1 MKRYKCKDCN
11 EWFSI
16 DFRSKKI
23 KSVIEDHID
32 GKPIR
37 KIADKN
43 KTSPSTIARKY
54 HDQLKNLPHNNE
66 ITKRH
71 CDRFCGILIV
81 DGKFV
86 KVRGFEKKIPM
97 LWGIDYLTHDIPVFE
112 LSPSESYESWLKYF
126 GYLKSI
132 RYPMQIVICDDNEN
146 IKLAARY
153 IFPNVIIQTC
163 QNHFLE
169 NIRRDLKVRTEEK
182 YKPFVNDLKNAL
194 FFNKINLQDFEKRA
208 FKLFKKYQHD
218 LIALSYMLRIQEYT
232 QELTAAS
239 RIKHAPRTTNL
250 MELYNSH
257 IQARLKSIKGFK
269 SFSSADKWLNA
280 YILRRRFR
288 KFRSCCKK
296 FGYLNGKT
304 SISQTARKTAV
315 LPLLFI

>member
-1 MKRYKCKDCN
+1 M
-11 EWFSI
+11 
-16 DFRSKKI
+16 
-23 KSVIEDHID
+23 SVIEDHID

-43 KTSPSTIARKY
+43 KQSKSTIERKY
-54 HDQLKNLPHNNE
+54 HEQLQNLPHNNE

-86 KVRGFEKKIPM
+86 KVRGFEKKIPL
-97 LWGIDYLTHDIPVFE
+97 LWGIDYLTHDIPVFV
-112 LSPSESYESWLKYF
+112 LTASESYESWLKYF

-169 NIRRDLKVRTEEK
+169 NIRRDLQVRTEEK
-182 YKPFVNDLKNAL
+182 YRSFVDDLKYWL
-194 FFNKINLQDFEKRA
+194 FSQKFNRVDFERRA
-208 FKLFKKYQHD
+208 FKVFKKYEQD
-218 LIALSYMLRIQEYT
+218 LIAVSYLLRIQKYT
-232 QELTAAS
+232 QELTGAS
-239 RIKHAPRTTNL
+239 LIKHAPRTTNL

-257 IQARLKSIKGFK
+257 LEARLKSIKGFK
-269 SFSSADKWLNA
+269 SFESAKKWLNA
-280 YILRRRFR
+280 YVLRRRFR
-288 KFRSCCKK
+288 PFRACCRK

-304 SISQTARKTAV
+304 SISQTMRKAAV

>member
-1 MKRYKCKDCN
+1 MKRYSCRDCGK
-11 EWFSI
+11 WFSI
-16 DFRSKKI
+16 DFRSKKNE
-23 KSVIEDHID
+23 SVIEDHID

-43 KTSPSTIARKY
+43 QLSKSTIERKY
-54 HDQLKNLPHNNE
+54 HEQLKNLPHNNE

-86 KVRGFEKKIPM
+86 KVRGFEKKIPL

-132 RYPMQIVICDDNEN
+132 KYTLQIVVCDDNEN

-169 NIRRDLKVRTEEK
+169 NIRRDLQVRTEEK
-182 YKPFVNDLKNAL
+182 YRAFVDDLKYWL
-194 FFNKINLQDFEKRA
+194 FSQKFHRADFERRA
-208 FKLFKKYQHD
+208 FKVFEKYKSD
-218 LIALSYMLRIQEYT
+218 PIAVSYLMRVQQYT
-232 QELTAAS
+232 PELTAS
-239 RIKHAPRTTNL
+239 SLVQHAPRTTNL

-257 IQARLKSIKGFK
+257 LEARLKSIKGFK
-269 SFSSADKWLNA
+269 SFLSAKKWLNA

-296 FGYLNGKT
+296 FRYLNGKT
-304 SISQTARKTAV
+304 SISQTMRKTAV
-315 LPLLFI
+315 LPLLFV

>member
-1 MKRYKCKDCN
+1 M
-11 EWFSI
+11 
-16 DFRSKKI
+16 
-23 KSVIEDHID
+23 IEDHID

-43 KTSPSTIARKY
+43 KSSPSAIARKY
-54 HDQLKNLPHNNE
+54 HEQLKNLPHNNE
-66 ITKRH
+66 ITKRY
-71 CDRFCGILIV
+71 CNRFCGILIV

-86 KVRGFEKKIPM
+86 NARGFEKKIPM
-97 LWGIDYLTHDIPVFE
+97 LWGIDYLPHDIPVFE
-112 LSPSESYESWLKYF
+112 LTASESYESWLKYF

-132 RYPMQIVICDDNEN
+132 RYPMQIVVCDDNEN
-146 IKLAARY
+146 IKLAAKY

-169 NIRRDLKVRTEEK
+169 NIRKDLGVRTDEK
-182 YKPFVNDLKNAL
+182 YKPFVDDLKNEL
-194 FFNKINLQDFEKRA
+194 FSQKLTRQDFEKKA
-208 FKLFKKYQHD
+208 FKLFKKYEHD
-218 LIALSYMLRIQEYT
+218 SVAVHYMLRIQKYT
-232 QELTAAS
+232 QELTNAS
-239 RIKHAPRTTNL
+239 LVKHAPRTTNL

-257 IQARLKSIKGFK
+257 LEARLKSIKGFK
-269 SFSSADKWLNA
+269 SFSSAKKWLNA

-288 KFRSCCKK
+288 KFRSCCRK

>member
-1 MKRYKCKDCN
+1 MKRYGCRECGR
-11 EWFSI
+11 WFSI
-16 DFRSKKI
+16 DFRNKKNE
-23 KSVIEDHID
+23 SVSEDHID

-43 KTSPSTIARKY
+43 KESKSTIERKY
-54 HDQLKNLPHNNE
+54 VEELKRLPHNNE

-71 CDRFCGILIV
+71 CSRFCGIVIV

-86 KVRGFEKKIPM
+86 NVRGFEKKIPM
-97 LWGIDYLTHDIPVFE
+97 LWGIDYFNHDIPVFE
-112 LSPSESYESWLKYF
+112 LTASESYESWLKYF

-146 IKLAARY
+146 IKLAANY
-153 IFPNVIIQTC
+153 IFPNVLIQTC

-169 NIRRDLKVRTEEK
+169 NIRRDLQVRTEEK
-182 YKPFVNDLKNAL
+182 YQQFVFDLKNEL
-194 FFNKINLQDFEKRA
+194 FFKKITRLDFEKRA

-218 LIALSYMLRIQEYT
+218 SIAVHYMLRIQKYT
-232 QELTAAS
+232 QELTNAS
-239 RIKHAPRTTNL
+239 LIKHAPRTTNL

-257 IQARLKSIKGFK
+257 LEARLKSIKGFK
-269 SFSSADKWLNA
+269 SFASAKKWLNA

-288 KFRSCCKK
+288 KFRSCCRK